1 MRTNGSGGGRNVNDI
16 LALFDKV
23 GDPFSGGT
31 GATGGTAKPGEA
43 KPADRPNEAANM
55 VSDAALQNA
64 ATVFQQPKPGETNAK
79 TGFDR
84 EDRAT
89 LTQKPPPATE
99 TKSSSDQKQS
109 SKDPSRE
116 ARDQT
121 LGAQAQGFA
130 NKLQDGLQKGLAAAF
145 AKLASFGKGA
155 EGAEPDPHV
164 VPHSKDSAKSKDAKD
179 SKGAASSA
187 GAHAAETHAAE
198 AHNFASHTTEGAPSD
213 AKPAK
218 AQEKEEHVEHFRE
231 ELRSLGSERGEARE
245 AKKLDKPRDG
255 KEPHEIVKSEVLND
269 SQEVREL
276 VGGWKSE
283 HCALEEEQKQANA
296 LRIEDALGEQ
306 MRCRGMLEDGTRC
319 IRKPVMGIPYC
330 REHASAVY
338 AGEAGF
344 VSIGAG
350 VEPTQGPIEVTEP
363 EAVAYSDAA
372 DAPDSPDSREEVADP
387 TLPETPVYVVTD

>member
-1 MRTNGSGGGRNVNDI
+1 MPVDCPAVRTNGSGGGRNVNDI

-23 GDPFSGGT
+23 GDPFSG
-31 GATGGTAKPGEA
+31 AGGTAKPGEA
-43 KPADRPNEAANM
+43 KPGDNKPSEAANM
-55 VSDAALQNA
+55 VADAALQNA
-64 ATVFQQPKPGETNAK
+64 ATVFQPKPAETNAK

-89 LTQKPPPATE
+89 LTQKPPPATD
-99 TKSSSDQKQS
+99 TKSSSDQKQQ
-109 SKDPSRE
+109 SKEPSRE
-116 ARDQT
+116 SREQT
-121 LGAQAQGFA
+121 LGSQAQGLA
-130 NKLQDGLQKGLAAAF
+130 NKLQDSLQKGLAAF

-164 VPHSKDSAKSKDAKD
+164 VPHAKDSAKTKDKH
-179 SKGAASSA
+179 SGGAGSA
-187 GAHAAETHAAE
+187 APGEAHAAE

-218 AQEKEEHVEHFRE
+218 AEKEEHIEQFRE
-231 ELRSLGSERGEARE
+231 ELRSAAGERGDRAERGERGE

-255 KEPHEIVKSEVLND
+255 KEPHELVKGDVVND
-269 SQEVREL
+269 SQELREL

-283 HCALEEEQKQANA
+283 HCALEEEQKHANA

-306 MRCRGMLEDGTRC
+306 MRCRGMLDDGSRC

-350 VEPTQGPIEVTEP
+350 VEPSKGPVEVTEP
-363 EAVAYSDAA
+363 EAVAYTD
-372 DAPDSPDSREEVADP
+372 PPEEVADP